1 MNSLIFACSSLY
13 DACTKGVIL
22 AEDDVFEADVLIDLD
37 VDVVDEW
44 EALVGMLVTSIFSS
58 YSSSFGGG
66 GGAGWTLSCSGL
78 YSCQGSVNAE
88 PSLKLL
94 LPVDISW
101 GGLALPNVGRSYLG
115 RYSEYVELRTS
126 TTIARKTR
134 TVNIASRRGDPKGE
148 SSMFGVECEQRR
160 LLCLTQVGV

>member
-22 AEDDVFEADVLIDLD
+22 AEDDVFEADVLTDFE
-37 VDVVDEW
+37 VDVVDECAS
-44 EALVGMLVTSIFSS
+44 EVGMLVTSTFSS
-58 YSSSFGGG
+58 YSSSFGG

-78 YSCQGSVNAE
+78 YSCHGSVSAE

-101 GGLALPNVGRSYLG
+101 GGLALPNDGRSYLG
-115 RYSEYVELRTS
+115 RYSEYVELRTR
-126 TTIARKTR
+126 TTIARKTS
-134 TVNIASRRGDPKGE
+134 TVKTASRRGDPKGE
-148 SSMFGVECEQRR
+148 SSIFAAKCEQRW
-160 LLCLTQVGV
+160 LPCLDLVGM